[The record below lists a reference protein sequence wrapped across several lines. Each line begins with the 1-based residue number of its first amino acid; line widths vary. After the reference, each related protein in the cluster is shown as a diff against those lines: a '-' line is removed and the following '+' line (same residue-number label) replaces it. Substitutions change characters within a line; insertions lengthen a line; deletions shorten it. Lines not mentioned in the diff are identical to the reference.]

1 MYFMTRLWNDEAGF
15 LISTELMLVATILVI
30 AMIVGMTEIRNAII
44 QELGDI
50 AGSIGNINQSYSF
63 SGVTGHASTIAG
75 SIRTDARDYCDIPV
89 DVVNNAPACISV
101 DSCVPAALE
110 I

>member
-1 MYFMTRLWNDEAGF
+1 MNRVFAQLWADEAGF

-30 AMIVGMTEIRNAII
+30 AMIVGLTEVRNAII

-50 AGSIGNINQSYSF
+50 AGSIGNINQTYSF

-89 DVVNNAPACISV
+89 DPVNTEPACMQV
-101 DSCVPAALE
+101 TVAPPGE